1 MVGIPWRPSGLNSAL
16 NTARALVGSLTRE
29 LRSCKPHE
37 KTKEK
42 KGEEK
47 ETNYDWPFKLE
58 VTLYD
63 DN

>member
-1 MVGIPWRPSGLNSAL
+1 MVAIPWRPSGLDSAL
-16 NTARALVGSLTRE
+16 ILPEPGWDPRRGTEVMQTTWE
-29 LRSCKPHE
+29 DK
-37 KTKEK
+37 KK

-63 DN
+63 NN

>member
-1 MVGIPWRPSGLNSAL
+1 MVWTQHLYCQSPGGIP
-16 NTARALVGSLTRE
+16 VGE

-37 KTKEK
+37 KTKKKK

-63 DN
+63 NN

>member
-1 MVGIPWRPSGLNSAL
+1 MNSAL
-16 NTARALVGSLTRE
+16 NTARALVGSLTKE